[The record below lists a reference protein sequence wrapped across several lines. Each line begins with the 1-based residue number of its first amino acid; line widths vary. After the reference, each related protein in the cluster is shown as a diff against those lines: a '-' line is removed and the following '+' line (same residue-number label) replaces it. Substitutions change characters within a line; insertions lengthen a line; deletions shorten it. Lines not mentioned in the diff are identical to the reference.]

1 MRSQAD
7 IVGEVLCVL
16 ADGEHMTVEGLRRRL
31 QVRRQRMF
39 AVLALM
45 TKDGAVEGRLEMIVA
60 KDGKR
65 RRLRVY
71 FLPERVQEPGS
82 RAPQPGSQIDSG
94 AHNASEAPQST

>member
-7 IVGEVLCVL
+7 IVRAVLGVL
-16 ADGEHMTVEGLRRRL
+16 ADGEHMTVEVLRRRL

-39 AVLALM
+39 TVLALM
-45 TKDGAVEGRLEMIVA
+45 TKDGAIAGRLEKIVA

-71 FLPERVQEPGS
+71 SLAERATEPGS
-82 RAPQPGSQIDSG
+82 RAPQPGSQVDSG
-94 AHNASEAPQST
+94 AHNASEAP